1 MVVVFW
7 ARLLPIRACMRL
19 RPAAPSESP
28 LPVYPS
34 RGAVPGSAVNF
45 QTFQRATF
53 KRSSSPLPPLC
64 LQSTINTCEPLQT
77 VDAKRLARTLG
88 FLESALTSHGQL
100 IENTVTLS
108 PLESTRTRFGAV
120 TPLEAT
126 RTKRGEGGPLRGT
139 SFFRGCAGNTWASA
153 SVKHTGAS
161 RRNLCSFWTRAS
173 LVCAIGPAGGWQAEF
188 RRGGDETAMDAERA
202 LGGGHEAV
210 GSDAAG

>member
-53 KRSSSPLPPLC
+53 KRSSSPLPSLC
-64 LQSTINTCEPLQT
+64 LQSTINACEPLQT
-77 VDAKRLARTLG
+77 VDAKRLARTLS

-108 PLESTRTRFGAV
+108 PLESTLTRFGAV

-126 RTKRGEGGPLRGT
+126 RTKKEEGARFGERHFSEDAPETLGLRPALNIQEPLAGTCVHSGRGRP
-139 SFFRGCAGNTWASA
+139 
-153 SVKHTGAS
+153 
-161 RRNLCSFWTRAS
+161 
-173 LVCAIGPAGGWQAEF
+173 
-188 RRGGDETAMDAERA
+188 
-202 LGGGHEAV
+202 
-210 GSDAAG
+210 

>member
-53 KRSSSPLPPLC
+53 KRSSSPLPSLC
-64 LQSTINTCEPLQT
+64 LQSTINACEPLQT
-77 VDAKRLARTLG
+77 VDAKRLARTLS

-126 RTKRGEGGPLRGT
+126 RTKRGEGGPA
-139 SFFRGCAGNTWASA
+139 SGN
-153 SVKHTGAS
+153 VILPRMRRKH
-161 RRNLCSFWTRAS
+161 
-173 LVCAIGPAGGWQAEF
+173 
-188 RRGGDETAMDAERA
+188 
-202 LGGGHEAV
+202 LGFGQR
-210 GSDAAG
+210 